1 MSKNFRTRI
10 SPSRKAVFSLFILAG
25 FCLSVEGLLR
35 LTGFQYDTSVE
46 TMTFT
51 FPIDEYNRESEEPFL
66 QRDEHLFW
74 KTRPFALGH
83 NSRGLVGPEF
93 SDAKPADVFRIVCIG
108 DSCTHFG
115 PDTYPEMLQA
125 LLDAAA
131 PGRFEVINAG
141 CIGYS
146 SWQGLTL
153 LREQVS
159 DWSPDLVTVYFGWND
174 HWLARGYRDSQQL
187 LQTRNPAPFLEP
199 LEQLRVVQF
208 MRWNA
213 GHFSAPT
220 SPEPRVR
227 PDEYRDNLRAMH
239 QVCMDLTADIW
250 YLTAPH
256 AFDYGI
262 PAYLLSSGEV
272 ADPSSLIS
280 LHDSYNDVV
289 RRVAKDLKADCL
301 DLDRIFSRPDK
312 QALFVEDHIHLSE
325 AGRRLVAKLL
335 FERLQEQ
342 EILKPDT
349 DDHRH

>member
-1 MSKNFRTRI
+1 MSKNFRNRI

-66 QRDEHLFW
+66 ERDEHLFW

-83 NSRGLVGPEF
+83 NSRGLIGPEF
-93 SDAKPADVFRIVCIG
+93 TDAKAAGVFRIVCIG

-187 LQTRNPAPFLEP
+187 VQSTMRAPSWEP
-199 LEQLRVVQF
+199 IEQLRFVQF
-208 MRWNA
+208 MRWSA
-213 GHFSAPT
+213 GHLAAPPK
-220 SPEPRVR
+220 PEPRVR
-227 PDEYRDNLRAMH
+227 PDEYRKNLEAMH

-256 AFDYGI
+256 AFDFGI
-262 PAYLLSSGEV
+262 PAYLLTSGEV
-272 ADPSSLIS
+272 ADPSQIIA
-280 LHDSYNDVV
+280 LHNSYNDVV
-289 RRVAKDLKADCL
+289 RQVADERKADCL
-301 DLDRIFSRPDK
+301 DLDRNFREQDALS
-312 QALFVEDHIHLSE
+312 LFVDDHIHLSE
-325 AGRRLVAKLL
+325 EGRLLVAETI
-335 FERLQEQ
+335 FERLKQNG
-342 EILKPDT
+342 ILKPT
-349 DDHRH
+349 ADDPRH